1 MTPSNCLLQLK
12 LHMVYT
18 SKVSAPT
25 EMYIVMTLL
34 LGVTLAVGVAG
45 CILYVVRLHIV
56 SKDKLH
62 GLARPDTEASKDY
75 QDLCRARMS
84 AKTQQSETVHGRI
97 TSLSRESE
105 QSPSSRSSTSSW
117 SEEPALHNMDISTGH
132 MVLRYGITPHRT
144 FPGKTSPTLKK

>member
-1 MTPSNCLLQLK
+1 MIF
-12 LHMVYT
+12 T
-18 SKVSAPT
+18 SKMSEPT
-25 EMYIVMTLL
+25 EMYIIGILL
-34 LGVTLAVGVAG
+34 SGIVLAIMVAA
-45 CILYVVRLHIV
+45 CILVAIRRHII

-84 AKTQQSETVHGRI
+84 AKTQQAETVHGRI

-132 MVLRYGITPHRT
+132 MVLRFVG
-144 FPGKTSPTLKK
+144 